1 MFGIKYLDD
10 VRQISRWKGIVFTGK
25 LSKMIN
31 DATDRFDDYSI
42 LPVIRQ
48 VLLHWVYELV
58 WNNLYFIFLII
69 SGYIANK
76 EALEEKVSTETSFDY
91 SWS

>member
-10 VRQISRWKGIVFTGK
+10 VRQISRWKEIVFTGK

-58 WNNLYFIFLII
+58 
-69 SGYIANK
+69 
-76 EALEEKVSTETSFDY
+76 
-91 SWS
+91 

>member
-10 VRQISRWKGIVFTGK
+10 VRQISRWKRIVFTGK

-58 WNNLYFIFLII
+58 
-69 SGYIANK
+69 
-76 EALEEKVSTETSFDY
+76 
-91 SWS
+91 